1 VLAVY
6 AAARRAVD
14 RARSGGG
21 PTLVE
26 ALTYR
31 MKGHAEHDPQA
42 YVRKEDL
49 DAWRKRDPLER
60 YAGVLIESK
69 DATAEQLS
77 AIDDAIGQEAD
88 REVQLAEQSPLPAPE
103 VALQNVYA
111 NGGVVENEPVIVKR
125 QP

>member
-1 VLAVY
+1 
-6 AAARRAVD
+6 
-14 RARSGGG
+14 
-21 PTLVE
+21 
-26 ALTYR
+26 